1 MTVATS
7 ETDGFKRY
15 LRSAKLHNIN
25 GKVLGM
31 GEVWKGGDDMA
42 NSPGG
47 GHKVNLLKVHLFFK
61 GQKISEVN
69 NVKFISSEK
78 ATKFCEIF
86 TLLLSYV
93 CSASQK

>member
-61 GQKISEVN
+61 DQKISEVYYVPCSHIFQKNEQN
-69 NVKFISSEK
+69 NCLILPYRS
-78 ATKFCEIF
+78 
-86 TLLLSYV
+86 
-93 CSASQK
+93 

>member
-1 MTVATS
+1 VTVATS

-15 LRSAKLHNIN
+15 LRSAKLHNIK

-61 GQKISEVN
+61 GQKIPEANYLVL
-69 NVKFISSEK
+69 ISFK
-78 ATKFCEIF
+78 KTNEIF
-86 TLLLSYV
+86 AWVFLP
-93 CSASQK
+93 

>member
-47 GHKVNLLKVHLFFK
+47 GHKVNLLKVHLFLK
-61 GQKISEVN
+61 VRK
-69 NVKFISSEK
+69 
-78 ATKFCEIF
+78 
-86 TLLLSYV
+86 
-93 CSASQK
+93 SQKQIKLFSYLPKERTK

>member
-15 LRSAKLHNIN
+15 LRSAKLNNLN

-47 GHKVNLLKVHLFFK
+47 GHKVNLLKA
-61 GQKISEVN
+61 GEVTN
-69 NVKFISSEK
+69 FIY
-78 ATKFCEIF
+78 F
-86 TLLLSYV
+86 LPYRVLHMLSPTFLV
-93 CSASQK
+93 LKT

>member
-61 GQKISEVN
+61 GQKISEAN
-69 NVKFISSEK
+69 CNVLTSFKK
-78 ATKFCEIF
+78 LTKY
-86 TLLLSYV
+86 LLRYLL
-93 CSASQK
+93 